1 MIHKNVIPFLDPA
14 WHLITGG
21 SYANNILEAYNRKT
35 GQQCHWENLPYDMDA
50 HVGTVFEGVPIIC
63 GNYSYGQ
70 GDTQCHSLNTK
81 NMAWEKVRSIII
93 SIFKL
98 LENPDILFLISRLTF
113 QQAVRC
119 KCHHLFDH

>member
-1 MIHKNVIPFLDPA
+1 
-14 WHLITGG
+14 
-21 SYANNILEAYNRKT
+21 
-35 GQQCHWENLPYDMDA
+35 MDA

-93 SIFKL
+93 KNCSV
-98 LENPDILFLISRLTF
+98 ESRETLNEKHWKGLGYIELS
-113 QQAVRC
+113 V
-119 KCHHLFDH
+119 